1 MASGRAGSSNRSPAA
16 TPRRRPLR
24 SSSADPCRQHA
35 PYTRRVP
42 FVDPAAMLHATPLPG
57 WHGRFFHSDTMTFSH
72 YDIAADAAPLHEH
85 HHPQEEVWHV
95 VDGEV
100 LLTIDGVEQ
109 AVHAGGVAVV
119 PPDTPHS
126 VRIRRRVPCDR
137 RRPSGAVR
145 VAGWP
150 AGAHVLTGAPCAS
163 SCCRTPTSRR
173 CGSWSS
179 AARGRRPHPCRRDP
193 PLRRR
198 REHRAARRAPGATRR
213 CTRCSATTTTPSCSA
228 RCPRRS

>member
-1 MASGRAGSSNRSPAA
+1 
-16 TPRRRPLR
+16 
-24 SSSADPCRQHA
+24 
-35 PYTRRVP
+35 VP

-126 VRIRRRVPCDR
+126 VRIRGACRVIVADHP
-137 RRPSGAVR
+137 VR
-145 VAGWP
+145 SELPG
-150 AGAHVLTGAPCAS
+150 GL
-163 SCCRTPTSRR
+163 
-173 CGSWSS
+173 
-179 AARGRRPHPCRRDP
+179 
-193 PLRRR
+193 
-198 REHRAARRAPGATRR
+198 RAPTF
-213 CTRCSATTTTPSCSA
+213 
-228 RCPRRS
+228 